1 MVSLSR
7 LSRVWL
13 RRICSFRSSIRC
25 SRSRSRTTYVPP
37 SSGWFWAVEEGGEL
51 GVALV
56 DELAE
61 GVEGDVGVAVAAG
74 AGVGA
79 GVLGAADGAVPGV
92 AALVVA
98 AGAAGAAAGA
108 VGFVE
113 VAGVPG
119 APPVCAFASPCNEHQ
134 AARPKTRNTLLR
146 RMDEP

>member
-1 MVSLSR
+1 
-7 LSRVWL
+7 
-13 RRICSFRSSIRC
+13 
-25 SRSRSRTTYVPP
+25 VPP
-37 SSGWFWAVEEGGEL
+37 SSGWFD
-51 GVALV
+51 V
-56 DELAE
+56 DEEEDALGGGVDE
-61 GVEGDVGVAVAAG
+61 GEEEVEVVVGVAGAAG

-108 VGFVE
+108 AGFVE
-113 VAGVPG
+113 VAGVPA